1 MRNAQAQRP
10 GLSAQMYMQ
19 VPTVLSSLNVAL
31 LKMMAYEVTLLE
43 SLVLMLALVV
53 MEALGRPLNQG
64 PDPIL
69 GTMRAPWLFLL
80 PTLKLAMML
89 EQGLTLEALLPH
101 KVRDLCP
108 MSVVSVQSV
117 QIVIVVID
125 CTLLLHAL

>member
-1 MRNAQAQRP
+1 M
-10 GLSAQMYMQ
+10 
-19 VPTVLSSLNVAL
+19 VL

-64 PDPIL
+64 PVPTL

-80 PTLKLAMML
+80 PILKLAMVL
-89 EQGLTLEALLPH
+89 EQGPSLEALLPH
-101 KVRDLCP
+101 RVRDLCP
-108 MSVVSVQSV
+108 TSVVNVHSV